1 MKQDIK
7 DDTKDIEDIKD
18 TNIKE
23 NITEVIIKDDD
34 DDKIDIQDDEIIIN
48 NEDIKDNMII
58 DKKSK
63 NCLIDLVNEKVCY
76 F

>member
-1 MKQDIK
+1 LKQDIK
-7 DDTKDIEDIKD
+7 DDTKDVVDIKD
-18 TNIKE
+18 KNIKE

-34 DDKIDIQDDEIIIN
+34 DKIDNQDDDEIIN

-58 DKKSK
+58 ENKKSK
-63 NCLIDLVNEKVCY
+63 NCLIDLVNKKVCY